1 VAPLAPEL
9 KPDAVVEKKPEPGLS
24 EKTTPEVP
32 AVPAKLEP
40 AKKPE
45 PTDPLD
51 RLAAKKKPE
60 VKKAEEPKKADEPA
74 AGGDLEKSAEEK
86 KQYRWGELKKAA
98 EEDLPKAIQERDAAV
113 AEREKLAKEIADMKV
128 VVEERDRLKQESE
141 DLRTRLY
148 VHDVRELPQYKEN
161 RLEIDEAKAQ
171 FKKAGEV
178 HKFQAGALADAL
190 EIADP
195 TERAAKVDEV
205 FESAHVPV
213 GSTNRA
219 RLANLVEDAVARMS
233 YEAHLERHQKAA
245 LEAHKLQESQRTE
258 AQKAKDGEVYSL
270 AAKQAFDRL
279 KGSIPALADKSFAD
293 RVGSVPRITD
303 QAPHIQAAAAYALEF
318 LPDLLEKHEGEVAGL
333 QAQVEEK
340 DGKIADLEKI
350 VAKYAG
356 AGPSVKLNG
365 DTKVDVKP
373 RDFMEELEVAQ
384 RAGVPIV

>member
-1 VAPLAPEL
+1 V
-9 KPDAVVEKKPEPGLS
+9 
-24 EKTTPEVP
+24 
-32 AVPAKLEP
+32 
-40 AKKPE
+40 
-45 PTDPLD
+45 
-51 RLAAKKKPE
+51 
-60 VKKAEEPKKADEPA
+60 
-74 AGGDLEKSAEEK
+74 
-86 KQYRWGELKKAA
+86 
-98 EEDLPKAIQERDAAV
+98 
-113 AEREKLAKEIADMKV
+113 
-128 VVEERDRLKQESE
+128 
-141 DLRTRLY
+141 
-148 VHDVRELPQYKEN
+148 
-161 RLEIDEAKAQ
+161 
-171 FKKAGEV
+171 
-178 HKFQAGALADAL
+178 DAL

-195 TERAAKVDEV
+195 TDRAARVDEI
-205 FESAHVPV
+205 FESAHVPI

-279 KGSIPALADKSFAD
+279 KGSIPALADESFSK
-293 RVGSVPRITD
+293 RVGTVPRITE

-333 QAQVEEK
+333 QSQVEEK
-340 DGKIADLEKI
+340 DQKIADLEKI

-373 RDFMEELEVAQ
+373 RDFMEELESAQ